1 MILTLCGHAS
11 ARGACYA
18 RSAHKPPGDVLAA
31 DVALFPSPRVAITS
45 TPSLAARARGVRHVV
60 LQKDYTTAFQ
70 KLIELTRAQA
80 KEAGRPGIQMDI
92 NHQDKNGKTPLYLAI
107 EHKNGKMM
115 DLLYGLGADGP
126 DTLLVN
132 SAGWTVLHSAVN
144 TDDLDTLKKLISH
157 FSAGRIKVL
166 LQTQDRTGRE
176 PLHIAAYKWLACTS
190 CPACPSDTILCAP
203 VLHCPRPAHPSSPP
217 SQRSVDRHC
226 SRLCA
231 IAAVSCQHGENGA
244 VPRVPGRQQRQ
255 IGHQRKHSLQAGG
268 PRGAAQ
274 VQGDHRRAP
283 CSRNPD
289 PDARLMLDPTQ
300 CRPLLQ
306 RRKNACVAQP
316 HGISTTREHRNYT
329 GRCDARSHR
338 NSVAGSRVQE
348 SFAM

>member
-1 MILTLCGHAS
+1 MCPPVILTLCGHAS

-176 PLHIAAYKWLACTS
+176 PLHIAAYKW
-190 CPACPSDTILCAP
+190 
-203 VLHCPRPAHPSSPP
+203 
-217 SQRSVDRHC
+217 
-226 SRLCA
+226 
-231 IAAVSCQHGENGA
+231 
-244 VPRVPGRQQRQ
+244 
-255 IGHQRKHSLQAGG
+255 
-268 PRGAAQ
+268 
-274 VQGDHRRAP
+274 
-283 CSRNPD
+283 
-289 PDARLMLDPTQ
+289 
-300 CRPLLQ
+300 
-306 RRKNACVAQP
+306 
-316 HGISTTREHRNYT
+316 
-329 GRCDARSHR
+329 
-338 NSVAGSRVQE
+338 
-348 SFAM
+348 

>member
-60 LQKDYTTAFQ
+60 LQKDYTTAFE

-176 PLHIAAYKWLACTS
+176 PLHIAAYKW
-190 CPACPSDTILCAP
+190 
-203 VLHCPRPAHPSSPP
+203 
-217 SQRSVDRHC
+217 
-226 SRLCA
+226 
-231 IAAVSCQHGENGA
+231 
-244 VPRVPGRQQRQ
+244 
-255 IGHQRKHSLQAGG
+255 
-268 PRGAAQ
+268 
-274 VQGDHRRAP
+274 
-283 CSRNPD
+283 
-289 PDARLMLDPTQ
+289 
-300 CRPLLQ
+300 
-306 RRKNACVAQP
+306 
-316 HGISTTREHRNYT
+316 
-329 GRCDARSHR
+329 
-338 NSVAGSRVQE
+338 
-348 SFAM
+348 